1 MLQQPNRMLHF
12 AYAWPVKSFARSKR
26 KPVLPPFPDAEP
38 WQCNVYYYWWEYL
51 RRHVGYQKCCER
63 GGTGQYSK
71 LYADLGNVH
80 DTDFWSWWRNNN
92 YHFAEPAIRQVGIAD
107 NTQTA
112 DLQTLL
118 IQVPLENALSI
129 SSKQFKRLIVKHLT
143 KSPRGKEKSRAK
155 YSVATKP
162 VLPALHEHLLVWD
175 AKKDNPNIPDAEIAD
190 LVGLRINQIVDG
202 ETLASRKSMSLT
214 TTRID
219 RVLHRRKQLAVQ
231 RHYRIATQYIDNVVK
246 GTFPLRYKR

>member
-1 MLQQPNRMLHF
+1 M
-12 AYAWPVKSFARSKR
+12 
-26 KPVLPPFPDAEP
+26 
-38 WQCNVYYYWWEYL
+38 
-51 RRHVGYQKCCER
+51 
-63 GGTGQYSK
+63 
-71 LYADLGNVH
+71 H

-129 SSKQFKRLIVKHLT
+129 SSKQFKRLIAKHLT
-143 KSPRGKEKSRAK
+143 KLPRGKEKSRAK

-246 GTFPLRYKR
+246 GTFPLRDKR